1 MWRYLSDEDR
11 DGIEPHKGPGIPVLQ
26 YTKNGDFVA
35 RYNHSIEAGH
45 VTGINASH
53 INSVCHGN
61 TNRKT
66 AGGFVWKFEE
76 RDIDSKELGT

>member
-1 MWRYLSDEDR
+1 MAYV
-11 DGIEPHKGPGIPVLQ
+11 VLCRK
-26 YTKNGDFVA
+26 TRIMILA
-35 RYNHSIEAGH
+35 
-45 VTGINASH
+45 TGINASH
-53 INSVCHGN
+53 INSVCHEN